1 MNWLDILL
9 LAVFAFSVL
18 NGILRGFFS
27 LSIGLGATVVSIVLA
42 SWFYGLPA
50 AFISPYVKQQT
61 FANLLGFLVIL
72 ATVQLAGFLL
82 VQILVRITKAA
93 GLGWLD
99 RMLGGGFGVVRGL
112 LISIVL
118 VMVLTAFPLSPAST
132 AVSRSY
138 AAPYVMEGARI
149 LVYLTPHE
157 IREGFQ
163 SNYAKIKKTWKNTIE
178 EALDPPPRP
187 QNF

>member
-1 MNWLDILL
+1 MNWLDVLL
-9 LAVFAFSVL
+9 LIVLGFSVA

-27 LSIGLGATVVSIVLA
+27 LSIGLGATVVSILLA
-42 SWFYGLPA
+42 SWFYGIPA
-50 AFISPYVKQQT
+50 AFFTPYVKQQA

-72 ATVQLAGFLL
+72 VAVQIAGFLL
-82 VQILVRITKAA
+82 VKLLVTITKKA

-99 RMLGGGFGVVRGL
+99 RLLGGGFGVVRGL

-132 AVSRSY
+132 AVSKSFV
-138 AAPYVMEGARI
+138 APYVMEGARI

-163 SNYAKIKKTWKNTIE
+163 NNYAKIRKTWKNSIE
-178 EALDPPPRP
+178 GALEPPPKV